1 MKESLVVSR
10 QSLVASVVCLM
21 ATVAFAAPRPERLRM
36 PSGSLTN
43 SFEIAGVKFPPRY
56 TEEQFR
62 MRKVA
67 VEALH
72 QELNRI
78 SALAEETFQS
88 QLTDAQRKVLQEMS
102 RQQEEEIARW
112 KAEAAARNAELVAI
126 TNRKACVV
134 KEYHEKRRSEYHYR
148 PKSLYWLKDEVFKE
162 TVTRAE
168 KGKVVIHIL
177 YTRGKDGKE
186 KRHRYDP
193 LAIERRLA
201 EAAEQEER
209 AKAKGGVK

>member
-1 MKESLVVSR
+1 MKKLLVVSRKSLVVS
-10 QSLVASVVCLM
+10 AVCLM
-21 ATVAFAAPRPERLRM
+21 AAVAVAAQRPERLRM
-36 PSGSLTN
+36 SSGHLTN
-43 SFEIAGVKFPPRY
+43 SLEIAGVKFPPLF

-67 VEALH
+67 YEALH

-78 SALAEETFQS
+78 SALAEETYQS
-88 QLTDAQRKVLQEMS
+88 QLTDEHRKVLLEIS
-102 RQQEEEIARW
+102 RQQEEEFGRMR
-112 KAEAAARNAELVAI
+112 AEVAARNAELVAI
-126 TNRKACVV
+126 TNRKAYVV

-148 PKSLYWLKDEVFKE
+148 TESLYWMGGEVFKE

-177 YTRGKDGKE
+177 YTHDKDGKE

-193 LAIERRLA
+193 CSIERRLQD
-201 EAAEQEER
+201 AAKQN
-209 AKAKGGVK
+209 AKGGVK

>member
-1 MKESLVVSR
+1 MKKSSAVGRQLVV
-10 QSLVASVVCLM
+10 VGAVCL
-21 ATVAFAAPRPERLRM
+21 AAVVAVAAPRPERLRM
-36 PSGSLTN
+36 PSGPLTN

-56 TEEQFR
+56 AEEQFR

-67 VEALH
+67 FEAFH
-72 QELNRI
+72 QELKRI
-78 SALAEETFQS
+78 EAIAEETFQS
-88 QLTDAQRKVLQEMS
+88 QLTEEHRKVLLEIS
-102 RQQEEEIARW
+102 RQQEEEIGRMR
-112 KAEAAARNAELVAI
+112 AEAAARNAEFVAI
-126 TNRKACVV
+126 TNRKAYVV

-148 PKSLYWLKDEVFKE
+148 PESLYWMGGEVFKE

-193 LAIERRLA
+193 YSIERRLQD
-201 EAAEQEER
+201 AAKQN
-209 AKAKGGVK
+209 AKGGVK

>member
-1 MKESLVVSR
+1 MKKSSAVGRQLVV
-10 QSLVASVVCLM
+10 VGAVCL
-21 ATVAFAAPRPERLRM
+21 AAVVAVAAPRPERLRM
-36 PSGSLTN
+36 PSGPLTN

-67 VEALH
+67 FEAFH
-72 QELNRI
+72 QELKRI
-78 SALAEETFQS
+78 EAIAEETFQS
-88 QLTDAQRKVLQEMS
+88 QLAEEHRKVLLEIS
-102 RQQEEEIARW
+102 RQQEQEIGRMR
-112 KAEAAARNAELVAI
+112 AEAAARNAEFVAI
-126 TNRKACVV
+126 TNRKAYVV

-148 PKSLYWLKDEVFKE
+148 PESLYWMGGEVFKE

-193 LAIERRLA
+193 YSIERRLQD
-201 EAAEQEER
+201 AAKQN
-209 AKAKGGVK
+209 AKGGVK

>member
-1 MKESLVVSR
+1 MKKSSAVGRQLVV
-10 QSLVASVVCLM
+10 VGAVCL
-21 ATVAFAAPRPERLRM
+21 AAVVAVAAPRPERLRM
-36 PSGSLTN
+36 PSGPLTN
-43 SFEIAGVKFPPRY
+43 SFEIAGVKFPPLY

-67 VEALH
+67 FKAFH
-72 QELNRI
+72 QELKRI
-78 SALAEETFQS
+78 EAIAEETFQS
-88 QLTDAQRKVLQEMS
+88 QLAEEHRKVLLEIS
-102 RQQEEEIARW
+102 RQQEVEIGRMR
-112 KAEAAARNAELVAI
+112 AEAAARNAEFVAI
-126 TNRKACVV
+126 TNRKAYVV

-148 PKSLYWLKDEVFKE
+148 PKSLYWLCDEVFKE

-193 LAIERRLA
+193 YSIERRLQD
-201 EAAEQEER
+201 AAKQN
-209 AKAKGGVK
+209 AKGGVK